1 MQLGGGDDGETPEG
15 VAAVPQAGVDVV
27 GDVAFVDV
35 DGWCEEDHLGG
46 GGVQPVMQGDRAL
59 ISGEVAVGHDG
70 DVEPS
75 EGADQFGGEV
85 RGPLGVRGGQAAS
98 AVRVSASFSPSVTHS
113 HAPVLAA
120 R

>member
-1 MQLGGGDDGETPEG
+1 M
-15 VAAVPQAGVDVV
+15 V

-70 DVEPS
+70 DVEPVKAPIS
-75 EGADQFGGEV
+75 SAGKF
-85 RGPLGVRGGQAAS
+85 AAPWAFVVARRPS